1 MGQKDISE
9 KLLEDYNDV
18 FTDLVNVLFFHG
30 ERRVKPESLEDS
42 KLKSQYKADDGKLHE
57 QERDVM
63 KYWKEG
69 KIRLA
74 VYGLENQTV
83 IDEQMPVRIFGYEG
97 ANYRSQYGNEQI
109 VPVVTAVLHFGTQK
123 QWDKPF
129 TLKELMRIPDGL
141 QSYVND
147 CHMNVVDVAWL
158 TDEQVNQFE
167 SDFGIVANFFVNKRK
182 NPKYVPDDEREF
194 KHVDA
199 VLKFLG
205 AMTGDKEYENLLTNP
220 NFRKEGANMC
230 SVVQNLKAE
239 GRAEERLDAI
249 RNMIELG
256 LTKEQILKKYSEEE
270 YEKAEKTLPIKS

>member
-1 MGQKDISE
+1 
-9 KLLEDYNDV
+9 
-18 FTDLVNVLFFHG
+18 
-30 ERRVKPESLEDS
+30 
-42 KLKSQYKADDGKLHE
+42 
-57 QERDVM
+57 M

-74 VYGLENQTV
+74 VDGLENQTV

-129 TLKELMRIPDGL
+129 TLKELMSIPDGL

>member
-18 FTDLVNVLFFHG
+18 FADIVNVLFFHG

-129 TLKELMRIPDGL
+129 TLKELMSIPDGL

-256 LTKEQILKKYSEEE
+256 LTREQILKKYSEEE